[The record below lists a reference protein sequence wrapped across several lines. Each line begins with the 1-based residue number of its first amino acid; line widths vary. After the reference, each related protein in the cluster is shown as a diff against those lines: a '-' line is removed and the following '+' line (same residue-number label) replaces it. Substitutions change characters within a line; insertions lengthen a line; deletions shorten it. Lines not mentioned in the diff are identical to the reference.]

1 MPSGAKRRKAAK
13 KKKEQQTNN
22 NTNTNSSS
30 TINRNNDPKSQDER
44 DSDGG
49 EVGSPASQD
58 HHNQEHPFNEDNE
71 ESEKRDHST
80 FVSDY
85 KPVEG
90 VTSDAQG
97 SQNVGVEDDSVVKIE
112 RELNSELDIE
122 SKDVGVEH
130 VESAKESH
138 DGDDKSSSSSSSD
151 DESRTFEK
159 KWKEEDC
166 NSALD
171 AASCNTVEKVFPEE
185 VTRDSNIE
193 QSLEEANGNST
204 VETDPTND
212 LAAPQ
217 VLMSEVAKHTME
229 GAEVENP
236 EILDVIEPG
245 LKESED
251 KLLPKSND
259 VIAGLVPEK
268 NENKAFPIV
277 DENVGAST
285 TLIISDVNG
294 NEGKISDAHTETTI
308 CAERTKDSETLGGAV
323 IGNVGKSLTS
333 FGAHVS
339 EACNDAIKVRDY
351 ETSEYAE
358 NQPLV
363 PPAQR
368 VTQRTSWMSCCGL
381 FDVFI
386 GSNR

>member
-185 VTRDSNIE
+185 V
-193 QSLEEANGNST
+193 
-204 VETDPTND
+204 
-212 LAAPQ
+212 
-217 VLMSEVAKHTME
+217 LMSEVAKHTME